1 MSQFFRT
8 FSLRSHKTAYQLND
22 AENDVTASVVRTPI
36 RTLSI
41 RRKFPLKQHSM
52 VNVKRALDMK
62 SATIS
67 KHPSPRKRLH
77 IDLPPTSWTPRT
89 QTDLDSTNSSI
100 DVCEAVKSCGP
111 IAEFRREHIRVQ
123 LHVDAVRRPTGDNGN
138 AKGGV
143 SHFYVFCSLLR
154 VVLVRRHMRVH

>member
-100 DVCEAVKSCGP
+100 DVCEAVESCELLQNFDVNTSVSSCMSTP
-111 IAEFRREHIRVQ
+111 FVVRQATTEMQKVVFRIFMCFA
-123 LHVDAVRRPTGDNGN
+123 LCCA
-138 AKGGV
+138 
-143 SHFYVFCSLLR
+143 
-154 VVLVRRHMRVH
+154 